1 MEFQIGFEDVIGE
14 PDATQGFEGAYRLS
28 FGLFQFVRFWV
39 YRILMFILS
48 VPLAFVW
55 AVVFA
60 LLSLVSVWLLTPAFR
75 VVDIAF
81 FFIHRVSHWNL
92 RCKSIKSF
100 FSFSFG
106 MDLFELSWIQ
116 FSLVYPYC
124 GKQQSSHC
132 TKHPP

>member
-100 FSFSFG
+100 FFF
-106 MDLFELSWIQ
+106 
-116 FSLVYPYC
+116 
-124 GKQQSSHC
+124 
-132 TKHPP
+132 